1 MSEKLAIF
9 TLEEQ
14 RYALRL
20 AVVERVVHA
29 VAISPLPQ
37 APEIVLGI
45 INIQGMIIPI
55 INVRR
60 RFLLP
65 EREIALT
72 NRLIIARAARRSVGL
87 VVDTVSDV
95 MEYPEQNITE
105 TENILPGL
113 EYVEGVMKLEDGMV
127 YIHDLDLFLSLEE
140 ETSLAQAMETA

>member
-105 TENILPGL
+105 TETSF
-113 EYVEGVMKLEDGMV
+113 
-127 YIHDLDLFLSLEE
+127 LD
-140 ETSLAQAMETA
+140 

>member
-1 MSEKLAIF
+1 MSVKLTIF

-20 AVVERVVHA
+20 AVVDRVVHA
-29 VAISPLPQ
+29 VQISPLPQ

-45 INIQGMIIPI
+45 INMQGKIIPI
-55 INVRR
+55 INMRR

-72 NRLIIARAARRSVGL
+72 NRLIIARTAQRSVGL
-87 VVDTVSDV
+87 VVDTVADV

-105 TENILPGL
+105 TESILPGL

-127 YIHDLDLFLSLEE
+127 YIHDLDLFLSMEE
-140 ETSLAQAMETA
+140 ETSLAQAMETS